1 MDTINY
7 TKMRNGDHYAGPD
20 PHIVELQLNARKG
33 LERFNAAPASE
44 AMARAAMLR
53 ELLGSF
59 GDSHVISPIT
69 WEFGKHIHIGDGV
82 LINTDCIIL
91 DGADVRIGDG
101 TIVEPRVQFLTASHP
116 VDPAHRVMFDPVTRR
131 RNAWVSVS
139 KPITIGADC
148 WIGAGTIIQ
157 GGVMIG
163 DGSVI
168 GAGSVVT
175 HDIPAGVVAM
185 GTPCQIVR
193 PVTDDDRIANAA

>member
-7 TKMRNGDHYAGPD
+7 TKMRNGDFYAGRD
-20 PHIVELQLNARKG
+20 PHIVELQQIARKG

-44 AMARAAMLR
+44 SMARAAMLR

-59 GDSHVISPIT
+59 GDSDVTSPIT

-82 LINTDCIIL
+82 LVNADCIIQ

-101 TIVEPRVQFLTASHP
+101 TIIAPRVQFLTTTHP
-116 VDPAHRVMFDPVTRR
+116 IDPAHRVMFDPVTRR
-131 RNAWVSVS
+131 RNAIVSVN

-148 WIGAGTIIQ
+148 WIGAGTIIL

-185 GTPCQIVR
+185 GTPCQVAR
-193 PVTDDDRIANAA
+193 PVSDEDRMANAA